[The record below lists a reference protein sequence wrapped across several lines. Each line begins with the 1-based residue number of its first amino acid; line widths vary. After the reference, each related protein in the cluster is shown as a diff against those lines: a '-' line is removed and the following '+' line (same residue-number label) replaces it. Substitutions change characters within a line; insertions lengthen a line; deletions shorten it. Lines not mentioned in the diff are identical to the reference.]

1 MSFSPAERMTRFR
14 PSASTSAS
22 EHVRALKAEGR
33 DIIDLTVGEPDFPTP
48 ENVKRAALAAMEA
61 DQTHYTNVAGTSEL
75 LAAIAAKL
83 KRDQGLDYAPAEIM
97 ASAGG
102 KQAMFN
108 AFAASVGPGDEIVM
122 PLPYWISYPN
132 QVLLADATPVF
143 VEGRAER
150 DYKTAPSDLAAAI
163 GEKTK
168 WLVINSPCN
177 PTGAVYS
184 PAELAALAEVLR
196 EAPDVWIM
204 ADEIYEHLVYGDAR
218 HVSILEVAPDLRKRT
233 LIINGVSKA
242 YAMTGWRLG
251 FAAGPAPLI
260 AAMTKV
266 QSQVTSCPSSI
277 AQAAAAEALA
287 GPQDVLAAR
296 RETMGERRDIIFQ
309 ALAQMDGLET
319 RRPDGAMYLF
329 CDCRGLIGR
338 HPPDGPVLEDDQ
350 AVVRYLLEAAEVA
363 LVPGGAYGM
372 PGHFRLC
379 FAVDGA
385 LLEEAGRRIRAA
397 CGALK

>member
-14 PSASTSAS
+14 PSASTSAAQ
-22 EHVRALKAEGR
+22 HARALKAEGR
-33 DIIDLTVGEPDFPTP
+33 DIIDLTLGEPDFPTP

-61 DQTHYTNVAGTSEL
+61 DQTHYTNVAGTPAL

-83 KRDQGLDYAPAEIM
+83 KRDQGFDYDAGELM

-108 AFAASVGPGDEIVM
+108 AFAASVGPGDEIVV

-143 VEGRAER
+143 VEGRAEN
-150 DYKTAPSDLAAAI
+150 DYKPAPADVAAAMRP
-163 GEKTK
+163 ETK
-168 WLVINSPCN
+168 WLVLNSPCN
-177 PTGAVYS
+177 PTGAVFS
-184 PAELAALAEVLR
+184 AGELAALAEVLR
-196 EAPDVWIM
+196 QHPDVWIM
-204 ADEIYEHLVYGDAR
+204 ADEIYEHLVYGEAR
-218 HVSILEVAPDLRKRT
+218 HVSILEVAPDLRDRT
-233 LIINGVSKA
+233 LVINGVSKA

-277 AQAAAAEALA
+277 AQAAAAEAVA
-287 GPQDVLAAR
+287 GPQEVLA
-296 RETMGERRDIIFQ
+296 ERRAIMTGRRDTIFQ
-309 ALAQMDGLET
+309 ALAQVEGLRT

-338 HPPDGPVLEDDQ
+338 RTAEGAALDDDQ

-363 LVPGGAYGM
+363 VVPGGAYGM
-372 PGHFRLC
+372 PGHFRLSC
-379 FAVDGA
+379 LEPSGA
-385 LLEEAGRRIRAA
+385 R
-397 CGALK
+397 